1 MIVNKGVIIGIIVA
15 IVIVVGAVALAQD
28 NESGTTEV
36 TDIES
41 GTTEVID
48 IENNQREPQSF
59 SVDLTESVG
68 VTEEP

>member
-1 MIVNKGVIIGIIVA
+1 VNKGVIIGIIVA

-36 TDIES
+36 TDTES
-41 GTTEVID
+41 GTTEVTD
-48 IENNQREPQSF
+48 VENSQREPQSF

-68 VTEEP
+68 VTEKP

>member
-1 MIVNKGVIIGIIVA
+1 VNKGVIIGIIVA

-36 TDIES
+36 TD
-41 GTTEVID
+41 V
-48 IENNQREPQSF
+48 ENNQRETQSF

-68 VTEEP
+68 VTEKP